1 VKSKNTTT
9 SESLRPKQSRTTSG
23 FSTFSRSA
31 AAENGARG
39 HIPKLNWNGDAGEEE
54 SEVSEIPS
62 SPHEETSLEGNAGP
76 IASRPSV
83 FHEGDHFEPEGTRNI
98 SKERWSGRNGHLLT
112 YTGLFLFTFVLY
124 FRPYELV
131 PALGGLRSIAE
142 VLAII
147 TLTIYLPS
155 QIAAEGSLTALTTEV
170 KCILVL
176 GLFALVSVA
185 YATEPALAWK
195 TFSETFVKVVLI
207 FLVMINVL
215 RTRARINGL
224 IWLGAAAGVML
235 SYQALQ
241 LYRLGEFATE
251 GYRVNLDMGGM
262 FGNPNDMAIHLVI
275 FAPLAFG
282 LGLAAT
288 SKVTKWTAFAAAG
301 LMVGGNM
308 VTQSRGGFL
317 GMGAAALV
325 LVWKLS
331 KNNRLKVIAISAAV
345 GLLFIFLAP
354 GNYGLR
360 ALSIFIPSLDPVGS
374 SDQRWALLTQSILVT
389 LRNPLGIGIGN
400 FPVVG
405 TRNLVTHN
413 AYTQVS
419 SELGLLAFAAY
430 LVLLVNPVRKL
441 AAVEKAAERSKQ
453 DQWTYYIA
461 VALQSGIAAYMVA
474 SFFASVAYE
483 WYVYYPIAFAVG
495 VRRLFMWDRTEQ
507 RLKGEESVQ
516 DPGYELRKSAWE
528 QV

>member
-1 VKSKNTTT
+1 MDRYS
-9 SESLRPKQSRTTSG
+9 S
-23 FSTFSRSA
+23 FSSTA
-31 AAENGARG
+31 AVGNGAREHG
-39 HIPKLNWNGDAGEEE
+39 SKLNWNRDVGEAA
-54 SEVSEIPS
+54 SEVPENPS
-62 SPHEETSLEGNAGP
+62 PLIEETSLEENEDP
-76 IASRPSV
+76 FASNQSV
-83 FHEGDHFEPEGTRNI
+83 VREADCLEPESTPALT
-98 SKERWSGRNGHLLT
+98 KESWSGRNGHLLT
-112 YTGLFLFTFVLY
+112 YAGLFLFTFVLY
-124 FRPYELV
+124 FRPYELI
-131 PALGGLRSIAE
+131 PALGGLQSIAE

-147 TLTIYLPS
+147 TLAVYLPS
-155 QIAAEGSLTALTTEV
+155 QISVDGSVTTLTTEV

-185 YATEPALAWK
+185 YATDPGLAWK

-224 IWLGAAAGVML
+224 IWLGSAAGVML

-275 FAPLAFG
+275 FAPLALG

-288 SKVTKWTAFAAAG
+288 SKSAKWLAFAAAG

-317 GMGAAALV
+317 GMVAAALV

-331 KNNRLKVIAISAAV
+331 KTNRLKVVAISGAV
-345 GLLFIFLAP
+345 GLLVIFLAP
-354 GNYGLR
+354 GNYGIR

-413 AYTQVS
+413 AFTQVS
-419 SELGLLAFAAY
+419 SELGLPAFAAY

-441 AAVEKAAERSKQ
+441 AAEEKAAEGSNADR
-453 DQWTYYIA
+453 WNYYTA
-461 VALQSGIAAYMVA
+461 VALQAGIAAYMVS

-495 VRRLFMWDRTEQ
+495 VRRLYLQGRTEQ
-507 RLKGEESVQ
+507 TQKGEELVQ
-516 DPGYELRKSAWE
+516 DQGCELTKSAWN
-528 QV
+528 QI